1 MQNYILSCCSPVD
14 LNNKQL
20 NERNIKCLFYHYFV
34 NDEDFIDD
42 MYDSQT
48 PKEFYDKMRAGG
60 ITKTSQINSQT
71 YYEYFEGLLKENN
84 VIVHVTL
91 SSGLSGSYN
100 SARLAL
106 EDIKKNYPNSEIYLV
121 DSLCASSGYG
131 LLVDILADKRDEGLS
146 AKELFDYAEKIKF
159 NVRLE
164 FCSSDLTYYVR
175 GGRISKSAGFIGN
188 MLKVCPVL
196 NMDEAGK
203 LVVRKKVMG
212 SRNSL
217 NELFNTMKEK
227 ALGGKDYSLK
237 CYISHSD
244 CLPLATQLKNQIE
257 SYFENVVG
265 NVFLYDIGSTIG
277 SHTGPGTVALF
288 FIGEKR

>member
-14 LNNKQL
+14 LTIKQL
-20 NERNIKCLFYHYFV
+20 NDRNIKCLFYHYFV
-34 NDEDFIDD
+34 NDEEFIDD
-42 MYDSQT
+42 MYDGQS
-48 PKEFYDKMRAGG
+48 PKEFYDKMRAGFA
-60 ITKTSQINSQT
+60 TRTSQINSHT
-71 YYEYFEGLLKENN
+71 YYEYFENLLKENN
-84 VIVHVTL
+84 TIVHVTL

-106 EDIKKNYPNSEIYLV
+106 EDIKKNHPESEIYLV

-131 LLVDILADKRDEGLS
+131 LLVDVLADKRDEGFS
-146 AKELFDYAEKIKF
+146 AKQLFDYAEKIKL

-196 NMDEAGK
+196 NMDNLGK

-212 SRNSL
+212 AKNSL
-217 NELFNTMKEK
+217 NELFNTMKSK
-227 ALGGKDYSLK
+227 ALNGKDYSLK

-244 CLPLATQLKNQIE
+244 CLPLAEQLKKQVE
-257 SYFENVVG
+257 SYFENLIG
-265 NVFLYDIGSTIG
+265 NVFVYDIGSTIG
-277 SHTGPGTVALF
+277 SHSGPGTVALF
-288 FIGEKR
+288 FIGEQR